1 MPLRMHAKAPAAHAA
16 AEAAHRQ
23 GRFWEMHDL
32 IFGNQRELTVEKY
45 NEYAAQLWLDVERFK
60 QDFLSEAVKRRVDGD
75 VRDAARVG
83 VRAPPGFFV
92 NGRFLSGAKPFEDFK
107 QLIDEELAAQ

>member
-45 NEYAAQLWLDVERFK
+45 TEYAAPLWLDVERFK

-83 VRAPPGFFV
+83 VRATPGFFV